1 MPRKKKTD
9 IEVVQEN
16 KPMSVEDV
24 DYVMQF
30 ARSTIAGMYGLPNV
44 FNPLGVNQRL
54 QDVSLNPAIADADK
68 IEAALNNPK
77 ANEKELS
84 GYSED
89 LYLKNML
96 MKRMVLYLSNSLS
109 WNLDWVC
116 TTPEAKYASDEYKK
130 DKARMI
136 SFFDRFNIKE
146 QFTNILQSMV
156 LNETWF
162 GQLRDDYEK
171 IAFQQLPQ
179 QYCTITARNP
189 YGFNFD
195 FNFQWFFQAN
205 TSIEMY
211 HPVFKKMYNEVF
223 DKDGNGYEPYNP
235 ASSFLARDG
244 SWSMWVQ
251 TNLEDGFWAFKLQ
264 SFLSSRIPFLAPLF
278 IDASLQPL
286 YRKLA
291 QSSAIQ
297 SAQKLL
303 LGQVGLN
310 KDSKG
315 GSLANNFNISADQL
329 GKFLQLVRSGISES
343 IGVTAAPL
351 ENMETHS
358 FDLPARNVQSESNMI
373 LASQSGISSRLLYTL
388 DKSNLEETRN
398 SISVDEMMLKPVY
411 YGFENFLNFRVNK
424 ETKKHKFK
432 FMLNGFEFDSSKRKA
447 RDDFF
452 QYANLGVFL
461 PGKLGESLGVQR
473 YDVERMLE
481 ESKAEKWEDKVTFIT
496 PLFQQSKE
504 QQAANGGGKGRPQKK
519 DEELSE
525 SGGETRE
532 DGGNL
537 DKGGK
542 I

>member
-9 IEVVQEN
+9 VQVVET
-16 KPMSVEDV
+16 PMSVKDV
-24 DYVMQF
+24 DFVMEF
-30 ARSTIAGMYGLPNV
+30 ARSAISGMYGLPNV
-44 FNPLGVNQRL
+44 FNPLSVSQRM
-54 QDVSLNPAIADADK
+54 QDVGLNPIIADADK
-68 IEAALNNPK
+68 IETALNNPK
-77 ANEKELS
+77 SSERELI

-116 TTPEAKYASDEYKK
+116 ITPNVDYKSNEYKK
-130 DKARMI
+130 DRAKMV

-146 QFTNILQSMV
+146 QFNHIMQSMV
-156 LNETWF
+156 LDEVYF
-162 GQLRDDYEK
+162 GQFRDDYEK
-171 IAFQQLPQ
+171 YAFQQLPQ
-179 QYCTITARNP
+179 QYCTLTARNP

-211 HPVFKKMYNEVF
+211 HPIFKKMYNEIF
-223 DKDGNGYEPYNP
+223 SDGSGGYIAYNP
-235 ASSFLARDG
+235 ASSFLDRDG
-244 SWSMWVQ
+244 TWSTWVQ

-264 SFLSSRIPFLAPLF
+264 PFLTSRIPFLAPLF

-291 QSSAIQ
+291 QTSALQ

-303 LGQVGLN
+303 LGQVGMN
-310 KDSKG
+310 KDTKG
-315 GSLANNFNISADQL
+315 GSLANNFNLSADQL
-329 GKFLQLVRSGISES
+329 GKFLQLVRTSISET
-343 IGVTAAPL
+343 IGVAAAPL
-351 ENMETHS
+351 ESMDTHS
-358 FDLPARNVQSESNMI
+358 FDLPSRNVQSESNMI

-398 SISVDEMMLKPVY
+398 SISVDEMMLSSVY
-411 YGFENFLNFRVNK
+411 ETFQNFLNFQVNRQL
-424 ETKKHKFK
+424 KKHKFK
-432 FMLNGFEFDSSKRKA
+432 FILSGFEFDSSKRKA

-452 QYANLGVFL
+452 QYANLGIFL
-461 PGKLGESLGVQR
+461 PGKLGQSLGIQR

-481 ESKAEKWEDKVTFIT
+481 ESKSEGWEDKMTYLT
-496 PLFQQSKE
+496 PLFQQSAE
-504 QQAANGGGKGRPQKK
+504 QQGGKGRPAKK
-519 DEELSE
+519 EEELSE
-525 SGGETRE
+525 SGEETRSA
-532 DGGNL
+532 GSNIS
-537 DKGGK
+537 KGGK

>member
-1 MPRKKKTD
+1 MPRKKKAE
-9 IEVVQEN
+9 IEVLPDN
-16 KPMSVEDV
+16 KPMSLEDV

-30 ARSTIAGMYGLPNV
+30 ARSAISGMYGLPNV
-44 FNPLGVNQRL
+44 YNPMGVSQRM
-54 QDVSLNPAIADADK
+54 QDVGLNPIIAEADK
-68 IEAALNNPK
+68 IESALNNPK
-77 ANEKELS
+77 ANERNLS

-89 LYLKNML
+89 LYLKNMI

-116 TTPEAKYASDEYKK
+116 TTPDVKYDSKEFIK

-146 QFTNILQSMV
+146 QFTQIMQTMV
-156 LNETWF
+156 LNEVGF
-162 GQLRDDYEK
+162 YQLRDDYEK

-179 QYCTITARNP
+179 QYCELTARNP

-211 HPVFKKMYNEVF
+211 HPVFKKLYSEIF
-223 DKDGNGYEPYNP
+223 DKDGNNPYNP
-235 ASSFLARDG
+235 AASFLNRDS
-244 SWSMWVQ
+244 SWAMWVQ

-264 SFLSSRIPFLAPLF
+264 PFLTSRIPFLAPLF

-291 QSSAIQ
+291 QTSAMQ

-303 LGQVGLN
+303 VGQVGLN

-343 IGVTAAPL
+343 INFTAAPL
-351 ENMETHS
+351 ENMDTHT

-411 YGFENFLNFRVNK
+411 SSFENFLNFRVNK

-432 FMLNGFEFDSSKRKA
+432 FMLSGFEFDSSKRKA

-452 QYANLGVFL
+452 QYAGLGIFL
-461 PGKLGESLGVQR
+461 PGKLGEALGVQR
-473 YDVERMLE
+473 YDVERMLA

-504 QQAANGGGKGRPQKK
+504 QQAANGGKGRPQKNE
-519 DEELSE
+519 DELSE
-525 SGGETRE
+525 SGSETRE
-532 DGGNL
+532 DGGNI
-537 DKGGK
+537 DSKGGK

>member
-1 MPRKKKTD
+1 
-9 IEVVQEN
+9 
-16 KPMSVEDV
+16 
-24 DYVMQF
+24 
-30 ARSTIAGMYGLPNV
+30 
-44 FNPLGVNQRL
+44 
-54 QDVSLNPAIADADK
+54 
-68 IEAALNNPK
+68 
-77 ANEKELS
+77 
-84 GYSED
+84 

-116 TTPEAKYASDEYKK
+116 TTPDVKYDSKEFKK
-130 DKARMI
+130 DKDRMI

-146 QFTNILQSMV
+146 QFTQIMQTMV
-156 LNETWF
+156 LNETYF

-171 IAFQQLPQ
+171 VAFQQLPQ

-189 YGFNFD
+189 YGFNYD
-195 FNFQWFFQAN
+195 FNFQWFFSAN

-211 HPVFKKMYNEVF
+211 HPVFKKMYNELF
-223 DKDGNGYEPYNP
+223 KDSDTQYNP
-235 ASSFLARDG
+235 SASFLNRD
-244 SWSMWVQ
+244 STWAMWVQ

-264 SFLSSRIPFLAPLF
+264 PFLTSRIPFLAPLF

-286 YRKLA
+286 YRTLA
-291 QSSAIQ
+291 KNSAIQ

-303 LGQVGLN
+303 VGQVGLN

-329 GKFLQLVRSGISES
+329 GKFLQLVRSGISEV

-351 ENMETHS
+351 ENMDTHS
-358 FDLPARNVQSESNMI
+358 FELPARNVQSESNMI

-411 YGFENFLNFRVNK
+411 SGFENFLNFRVNR
-424 ETKKHKFK
+424 ETKKYKFK
-432 FMLNGFEFDSSKRKA
+432 FMLSGFEFDSSKRKA

-452 QYANLGVFL
+452 QYANLGIFL
-461 PGKLGESLGVQR
+461 PGKLGEALGVQR
-473 YDVERMLE
+473 YDVERMLA

-504 QQAANGGGKGRPQKK
+504 QQAANSGAGRPQKNE
-519 DEELSE
+519 DELTE
-525 SGGETRE
+525 SGSETRE

>member
-1 MPRKKKTD
+1 MPRRKKMD
-9 IEVVQEN
+9 AEILENN
-16 KPMSVEDV
+16 KPLSSDEV

-30 ARSTIAGMYGLPNV
+30 ARSAIGGMYGLPNV
-44 FNPLGVNQRL
+44 FNPLSVSQRMV
-54 QDVSLNPAIADADK
+54 DVGLNPIIADADK
-68 IEAALNNPK
+68 IENALNSPK
-77 ANEKELS
+77 TSEKELI

-116 TTPEAKYASDEYKK
+116 TTPDTDYNSKEYKK
-130 DKARMI
+130 DKARVI

-146 QFTNILQSMV
+146 QFTQIMQSMV
-156 LNETWF
+156 LDEVYF

-171 IAFQQLPQ
+171 YSFQQLPQ
-179 QYCTITARNP
+179 QYCALTARNP

-211 HPVFKKMYNEVF
+211 HPVFKRMYNDIF
-223 DKDGNGYEPYNP
+223 SNGGSYVGYNP
-235 ASSFLARDG
+235 ASSFLDREG
-244 SWSMWVQ
+244 TWSTWTQ

-264 SFLSSRIPFLAPLF
+264 PFLASRIPFLAPLF

-291 QSSAIQ
+291 QNSALQ

-303 LGQVGLN
+303 LGQVGMN
-310 KDSKG
+310 KDTKG
-315 GSLANNFNISADQL
+315 GSLANNFNLTADQL
-329 GKFLQLVRSGISES
+329 GKFLQLVRTSISES
-343 IGVTAAPL
+343 IAVSAAPL
-351 ENMETHS
+351 ENMSTHS
-358 FDLPARNVQSESNMI
+358 FDLPSRNVQSESNMI

-411 YGFENFLNFRVNK
+411 SSFENFLNFRINK

-432 FMLNGFEFDSSKRKA
+432 FMLSGFEFDSSKRIA

-452 QYANLGVFL
+452 QYANLGIFL
-461 PGKLGESLGVQR
+461 PGKLGESLGIQR
-473 YDVERMLE
+473 YDIERMLAE
-481 ESKAEKWEDKVTFIT
+481 TKAEKWEDKMTFIT
-496 PLFQQSKE
+496 PMFQQSAE
-504 QQAANGGGKGRPQKK
+504 QQNSGSKGRPQKK
-519 DEELSE
+519 DDELSD
-525 SGGETRE
+525 GGSETRE
-532 DGGNL
+532 NGENIER
-537 DKGGK
+537 GGK